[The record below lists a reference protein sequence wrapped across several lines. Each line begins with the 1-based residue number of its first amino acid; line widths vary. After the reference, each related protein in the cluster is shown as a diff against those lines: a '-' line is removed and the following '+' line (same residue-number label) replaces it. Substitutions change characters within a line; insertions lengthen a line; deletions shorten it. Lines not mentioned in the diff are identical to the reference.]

1 MKKGNAVSMIFVK
14 TDFSLKRADGHFPL
28 VLILL
33 STKFFSYAH
42 TYIKKTHNTAKSLKN
57 QLKFG
62 KWLSTSLQQTVP
74 Q

>member
-57 QLKFG
+57 QRCCHAPAEV
-62 KWLSTSLQQTVP
+62 W
-74 Q
+74 